1 MYKLMLAENERIAC
15 YYLTKQTNKIS
26 EGGKGSNS
34 RSLCSNGKPDLH
46 VVEYFLQLPPGF
58 VYLLLRVSLGL
69 VVLGKR
75 VQAVFVLDRVSYR
88 IFF

>member
-46 VVEYFLQLPPGF
+46 VKVM
-58 VYLLLRVSLGL
+58 
-69 VVLGKR
+69 
-75 VQAVFVLDRVSYR
+75 
-88 IFF
+88 